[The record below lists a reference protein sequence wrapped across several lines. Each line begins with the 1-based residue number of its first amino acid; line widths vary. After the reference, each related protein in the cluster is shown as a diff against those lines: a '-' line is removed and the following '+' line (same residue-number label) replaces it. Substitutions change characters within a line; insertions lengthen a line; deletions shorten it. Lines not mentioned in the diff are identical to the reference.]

1 MNNFEVEEQ
10 SLQEI
15 AYNSLVQRFP
25 EEIASRASA
34 IIIGAPET
42 ETENDETLTALSWF
56 WANKV
61 GNWYGN

>member
-10 SLQEI
+10 SLEEI
-15 AYNSLVQRFP
+15 AFNALIQRFP
-25 EEIASRASA
+25 EEITSRASA
-34 IIIGAPET
+34 IIGGAPEN
-42 ETENDETLTALSWF
+42 ELENDEVLTALSWF